1 MPKKR
6 NELGQYIRNND
17 YKVSICLP
25 SPLTIIK
32 YLLIVLIVSSWL
44 FFILTFKFSLMDLI
58 QKKRENI
65 FLIKNEDGKKSN
77 GFF

>member
-6 NELGQYIRNND
+6 NELGQYIRNNN

-32 YLLIVLIVSSWL
+32 YLLIVLIVSPWL
-44 FFILTFKFSLMDLI
+44 FILTYKLSLMDLI
-58 QKKRENI
+58 QKTTENI

>member
-17 YKVSICLP
+17 YKVSICFP
-25 SPLTIIK
+25 GPLTIIK
-32 YLLIVLIVSSWL
+32 YLLIVLIVSPWL
-44 FFILTFKFSLMDLI
+44 FILTYKQSLMDLVQNTI
-58 QKKRENI
+58 KNI

-77 GFF
+77 GIF

>member
-25 SPLTIIK
+25 GPLTIIK
-32 YLLIVLIVSSWL
+32 YLLIVLIVSPWL
-44 FFILTFKFSLMDLI
+44 FILTYKLSLMDLI
-58 QKKRENI
+58 QKTMENI
-65 FLIKNEDGKKSN
+65 FLVKNEDGKKSN

>member
-17 YKVSICLP
+17 YKVSICFP
-25 SPLTIIK
+25 GPLTIIK
-32 YLLIVLIVSSWL
+32 YLLIVLIVSPWL
-44 FFILTFKFSLMDLI
+44 FILTYKLSLMDLI
-58 QKKRENI
+58 QKTMENI